1 MSIAH
6 NVTERAVPTRLLVVD
21 DEEPVRAVLTRA
33 FAGWGYQVAAAG
45 SGEEALALLRQRDF
59 TLMLCD
65 QRMPGMHGVETI
77 RAALEIDPDLAVVMV
92 TGMDDARLAAQVVGM
107 GALDFVAKPF
117 DLDEIRAVS
126 ERALRKRGLRSEQ
139 RRVELLI
146 RDEVAHR
153 TVELEREKNRL
164 RTMTIGIAE
173 TLINAMEAK
182 DIYLRGHS
190 QRVADLSASIAAH
203 LGYDDDTVEQIR
215 LAGRL
220 HDVGK
225 IGIRESVLNKPGK
238 LTPEEFLH
246 VKEHVRIGVEI
257 LAPLSHLGP
266 VIEYVHDH
274 HEHWSG
280 GGYPRG
286 LSEQGISPGGRVL
299 AAADTF
305 DALTS
310 KRAYRAAVDP
320 GETLQYMR
328 GIAGTQLDPEVFA
341 ALEDVVRERRALTFL
356 DEH

>member
-1 MSIAH
+1 MNLGRTSA
-6 NVTERAVPTRLLVVD
+6 ERAQPARLLVVD

-33 FAGWGYQVAAAG
+33 FAGWGYQVDAAG
-45 SGEEALALLRQRDF
+45 SGEQALSLLRERDF

-65 QRMPGMHGVETI
+65 QRMPGLPGVDTI

-117 DLDEIRAVS
+117 DLDDIRAVS
-126 ERALRKRGLRSEQ
+126 ERALRKRSLRSEQ
-139 RRVELLI
+139 RRVELHV
-146 RDEVAHR
+146 REEVAHR
-153 TVELEREKNRL
+153 TAELEREKDRL
-164 RTMTIGIAE
+164 RTLTIGIAE

-182 DIYLRGHS
+182 DLYLRGHS
-190 QRVADLSASIAAH
+190 QRVADLGASIAAH
-203 LGYDDDTVEQIR
+203 LGYDDDTVEQVR

-257 LAPLSHLGP
+257 LAPLGHLGP

-274 HEHWSG
+274 HEHWAG

-286 LSEQGISPGGRVL
+286 LREHDISPGGRVL

-310 KRAYRAAVDP
+310 KRAYRAAVDI
-320 GETLQYMR
+320 GETLDYMR

-341 ALEDVVRERRALTFL
+341 ALEHVVRERRALTFL
-356 DEH
+356 HEH